1 MPREVTIGDSTF
13 IVNNYSSS
21 SAKETLAELLSR
33 VIVKNA
39 EIELKTKPTINIEE
53 TPKKLD

>member
-1 MPREVTIGDSTF
+1 MAHEVTIGDSTF

-21 SAKETLAELLSR
+21 SAKETLAELLSHF
-33 VIVKNA
+33 IVKNA
-39 EIELKTKPTINIEE
+39 ELELKNKPTINIED